1 MVRLL
6 HEGLSLPSIFLYNK
20 FLIQMKAI
28 MYKPL
33 ALFIGLRYTRSRKKN
48 QFVSFISLSSM
59 LGIGVGVM
67 VLVTVLSV
75 MNGFDEQIHHRFF
88 GMAPQITVTG
98 PNERLSDWPYLAKKI
113 QTIPEI
119 KALAPYVA
127 GQGLLVHDGQVLPIV
142 LTGILPEK
150 EEQMTHL
157 KDKLLGGSLAN
168 LNHFGIVLGKNLA
181 DSLGVMMGDKVTI
194 MIPQATVT
202 PAGMVPRF
210 KRFTVVGVFTA
221 GTGFNFDTKLA
232 FIHIADAQKLLQLG
246 DDVTGIKMKI
256 NNVYQAPEL
265 SDRLSDLLGEE
276 YHVGNWTQQYGA
288 FFQAVKME
296 KTMMF
301 MILLLIIAVAA
312 FNLVSSLVMVVND
325 KQAEIAILRTIG
337 AKPSTILGIFI
348 VQGMM
353 VGIAGTVIGLIGGVV
368 LAKNATTIVNC
379 LQSWLHV
386 KVLSSSIY
394 FVDYL
399 PSKIMFDDLWKV
411 CVMALLMSFFA
422 TIYPAWRASK
432 TVIAE
437 ALHYE

>member
-1 MVRLL
+1 MALFA
-6 HEGLSLPSIFLYNK
+6 GLVFLYNSI
-20 FLIQMKAI
+20 FNSIKAI

-48 QFVSFISLSSM
+48 HFVSFISFSSM
-59 LGIGVGVM
+59 LGIGLGVM
-67 VLVTVLSV
+67 VLITVLSV
-75 MNGFDEQIHHRFF
+75 MNGFDQEIHHRFF
-88 GMAPQITVTG
+88 GMAPEITVTG
-98 PNERLSDWPYLAKKI
+98 PDDKISDWPSLMKKI
-113 QTIPEI
+113 SVIPEV
-119 KALAPYVA
+119 KAIAPFVG
-127 GQGLLVHDGQVLPIV
+127 GQGLLTHDGQVLPIV
-142 LTGILPEK
+142 LTGVLPGQ
-150 EEQMTHL
+150 EEGVTHL
-157 KDKLLGGSLAN
+157 GDKLLAGSMKNLHHFGLILGKGLAEN
-168 LNHFGIVLGKNLA
+168 LNV
-181 DSLGVMMGDKVTI
+181 VVGDKVTI

-202 PAGMVPRF
+202 PAGMIPRF
-210 KRFTVVGVFTA
+210 KRFTVVGVFSA

-232 FIHIADAQKLLQLG
+232 FINLEDAQKLLQMG
-246 DDVTGIKMKI
+246 DEVSGIKMKI
-256 NNVYQAPEL
+256 DNVYSAPEL
-265 SDRLSDLLGEE
+265 SERIARLLGEG
-276 YHVGNWTQQYGA
+276 YQVGNWTQQFGA

-337 AKPSTILGIFI
+337 ATPATVLWVFI

-353 VGIAGTVIGLIGGVV
+353 VGIVGTVLGLIGGLV
-368 LAKNATTIVNC
+368 LAKNATAIVNG
-379 LQSWLHV
+379 LQALFHV

-399 PSKIMFDDLWKV
+399 PSEILWTDLGQV
-411 CVMALLMSFFA
+411 CVMALLMSFLA
-422 TIYPAWRASK
+422 TIYPAWRASR

>member
-1 MVRLL
+1 
-6 HEGLSLPSIFLYNK
+6 
-20 FLIQMKAI
+20 

-33 ALFIGLRYTRSRKKN
+33 ALFMGLRYTRSRKKN
-48 QFVSFISLSSM
+48 HFVSFISLSSM
-59 LGIGVGVM
+59 LGIGLGVM
-67 VLVTVLSV
+67 VLITVLSV
-75 MNGFDEQIHHRFF
+75 MNGFDQQIHNRFF
-88 GMAPQITVTG
+88 GMAPEITVSG
-98 PNERLSDWPYLAKKI
+98 PNERLSDWPEVAKKI

-119 KALAPYVA
+119 KALAPYVG
-127 GQGLLVHDGQVLPIV
+127 GQGLMVHDGQVLPVV
-142 LTGILPEK
+142 LTGVLPEK
-150 EEQMTHL
+150 EQQMSRL
-157 KDKLLGGSLAN
+157 QDKLLAGSLSN
-168 LNHFGIVLGKNLA
+168 LKDFGIILGRGLA
-181 DSLGVMMGDKVTI
+181 DSMGTMIGDKVTV

-202 PAGMVPRF
+202 PAGMIPRF
-210 KRFTVVGVFTA
+210 KRFTVVGVFSA

-232 FIHIADAQKLLQLG
+232 FINMGDAQKLLQMG
-246 DDVTGIKMKI
+246 DEVTGIKMKI
-256 NNVYQAPEL
+256 GNVYQAPEL
-265 SDRLSDLLGEE
+265 SYRLSHLLGDD
-276 YHVGNWTQQYGA
+276 YQVGNWTQQYGA

-301 MILLLIIAVAA
+301 LILLLIIAVAA

-337 AKPSTILGIFI
+337 ATPSTILWTFI

-353 VGIAGTVIGLIGGVV
+353 VGIVGTFFGLLGGLV
-368 LAKNATTIVNC
+368 LAKNATTIVNH
-379 LQSWLHV
+379 LQTWFHF

-399 PSKIMFDDLWKV
+399 PSEILFSDLWKV
-411 CVMALLMSFFA
+411 CVMALLMSFLA